1 MYSKDYFTGMLDL
14 TDAIKYELARKCK
27 YWKIKAL
34 KCNDIDTCKDYINIA
49 DGIETATKI
58 VDNVLTMQLEVKGEQ
73 DKVEEVT
80 SEQAL
85 AAANILNIYC
95 NDAPNNNCEE
105 IKCSLYQWCVKGE

>member
-34 KCNDIDTCKDYINIA
+34 KCNDIDTCKEYINIA

-58 VDNVLTMQLEVKGEQ
+58 VDNVLTMQLEVKRKAE
-73 DKVEEVT
+73 K
-80 SEQAL
+80 
-85 AAANILNIYC
+85 
-95 NDAPNNNCEE
+95 NDC
-105 IKCSLYQWCVKGE
+105 